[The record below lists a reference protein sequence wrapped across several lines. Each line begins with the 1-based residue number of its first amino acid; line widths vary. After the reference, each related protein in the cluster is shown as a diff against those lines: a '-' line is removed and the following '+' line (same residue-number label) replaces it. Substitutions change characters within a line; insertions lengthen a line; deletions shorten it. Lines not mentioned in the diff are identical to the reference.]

1 MPIPLEDT
9 AADVLSKA
17 ARGRKINTAQLA
29 SETGLEESLIKETLE
44 KASDVEAARKL
55 AAALSLGADQV
66 AALVEG
72 SYQAAPVPS
81 IDGLLSYNTPFDDM
95 TVNSYLVWDPETGDA
110 AAFDTGADCTDLLN
124 DLRERNLHLRGI
136 FLTHSHGDHIVELDR
151 LQEKTK
157 APAWIGNREPV
168 EGATSFEA
176 GRSFQIGNL
185 LVQTRLT
192 WGHSPGG
199 ITYVVRGLARPLAI
213 VGDALFAGSM
223 GGGNVSYQDG
233 LSTTGSQILSL
244 PEETI
249 VCPGHGPLT
258 TVGEQRQAN
267 PFFL

>member
-1 MPIPLEDT
+1 MTIPLEDT

-17 ARGRKINTAQLA
+17 ARGHKMNATQLSA
-29 SETGLEESLIKETLE
+29 KTGLEEEVIKETLE
-44 KASDVEAARKL
+44 KATDVEVARKL
-55 AAALSLGADQV
+55 AAALSLGPDQV
-66 AALVEG
+66 AALLEG
-72 SYQAAPVPS
+72 RYEAAPVAP
-81 IDGLLSYNTPFDDM
+81 IDGLSSYNTPFDDM

-110 AAFDTGADCTDLLN
+110 AAFDTGADCSDLLS
-124 DLRERNLHLRGI
+124 DLRERKLHLRAI

-223 GGGNVSYQDG
+223 GGGNISYQDG
-233 LSTTGSQILSL
+233 LSTTGSQILTL

-258 TVGEQRQAN
+258 TVGEQRAVN
-267 PFFL
+267 PFFP